1 LKSILLIIPYENIY
15 PPMNGG
21 MQRCFNII
29 EQLAKNCKLTL
40 IINQEK
46 QDFLKAIEEYPSLAN
61 VEVFSTKNIPLSN
74 DLFNLAPCKLQNALR
89 YRWYKKTITGP
100 ADGLFLAYYPVLV
113 TLLMQHKYDIVIL
126 ENLASLNAVSVIRKY
141 DRAVKIVYDAHNV
154 DTDLAKVAVDK
165 WDMKKETMQLI
176 NKVERSLYK
185 TVDALIACSQ
195 RDLDIFS
202 QMNDGKLQMA
212 VIPNGVSVSNK
223 LYDNGV
229 QLDNPEY
236 ILFCGTLSSVP
247 NTEGILWFYDNCWPI
262 VKKSNPDLKLLV
274 LGSGEA
280 PKSMNAMIND
290 ASIEFSGTVD
300 DVRSWYNKAS
310 VALVPLLSGSG
321 TRLKIL
327 EAMSLGLPV
336 VSTSKGAE
344 GIEYTEGKN
353 ILIADKKNDFANKV
367 MDLLNS
373 KEERNSIQLYARK
386 LVQEKYDWD
395 VVGKSLSDFIHSS
408 ANEYK

>member
-1 LKSILLIIPYENIY
+1 LISVLIIVPYENIY

-29 EQLAKNCKLTL
+29 HQLAKRTRLTL
-40 IINQEK
+40 IIHQPKLEFMECL
-46 QDFLKAIEEYPSLAN
+46 DEYPSLAN
-61 VEVFSTKNIPLSN
+61 AVVYSTKDADPAINI
-74 DLFNLAPCKLQNALR
+74 FNLAPARLRPALQ
-89 YRWYKKTITGP
+89 YRWYKKTFKGP
-100 ADGLFLAYYPVLV
+100 ADGLFLSYYP
-113 TLLMQHKYDIVIL
+113 LLLPLLKKQRYDVVVL